1 MKQVTLPFL
10 LSSLLVSPSL
20 GQSCPDYSTY
30 SKERNKPYSAGRFE
44 LAYQR
49 PDPSC
54 RTFISPTV
62 DEAIRKTSS
71 VITDPDLYRLFEN
84 TFPNTLDT
92 AIKWRGHARNNSN
105 EELAFVVTGDINAMW
120 LRDSAN
126 QLKSYLSLLVA
137 DSSSDSLASLF
148 RGVINLQARY
158 ILTSPYCNAFQP
170 PEESNLEHAPTGGST
185 AQISPP
191 YDTSAVFECKFE
203 LDSLASF
210 LDISYSYFSATDD
223 SSFFGEHQWISTV
236 HTILDTAR
244 SMMVSTYRDDGSVAP
259 LPYTFQQE
267 TRRATET
274 LANDG
279 TGSPA
284 ANGIG
289 LIRSAF
295 RPSDDTTMLPFLI
308 PSNMM
313 FAKCLEDA
321 TVILDST
328 VGKTSSLKS
337 TLLPLRQD
345 MWAFAQSLRAG
356 IAEHGIV
363 PVRSRSQD
371 GGVEMVYAYEV
382 DGFGSA
388 ILMDDA
394 NLPSLLAAPLMGYLD
409 GDDPIY
415 QRTRTRILSYENPY
429 FMRGPALNA
438 VGGPHVGPGMAWP
451 MASIVRILTSDDDA
465 EIENTLGEL
474 VASTAGLGLI
484 HESVNSSDSQ
494 DWTRQWF
501 SWANGLFGQMI
512 LDLASR
518 KPHVLKQSYQ

>member
-1 MKQVTLPFL
+1 MKRLTLILL
-10 LSSLLVSPSL
+10 LSSLLASPSFGL
-20 GQSCPDYSTY
+20 SCPDYADY
-30 SKERNKPYSAGRFE
+30 SKERNKPVSAGRFE

-54 RTFISPTV
+54 RTFISSTV
-62 DEAIRKTSS
+62 DEAIRNMSS
-71 VITDPDLYRLFEN
+71 VIADPDLYRLFEN

-92 AIKWRGHARNNSN
+92 AIKWRGYARNNSK

-126 QLKSYLSLLVA
+126 QMKSYLSLLVA
-137 DSSSDSLASLF
+137 DSSPDSLAGLF

-158 ILTSPYCNAFQP
+158 ILNSPYCNAFQP

-191 YDTSAVFECKFE
+191 YDNAAVFECKFE

-210 LDISYSYFSATDD
+210 LDISNSYFSATND
-223 SSFFGEHQWISTV
+223 SAFFGEHQWVSAV
-236 HTILDTAR
+236 HNVVNTAR
-244 SMMVSTYRDDGSVAP
+244 SMMVPTYRDDGSVAP

-279 TGSPA
+279 IGSPA
-284 ANGIG
+284 ANGTG

-295 RPSDDTTMLPFLI
+295 RPSDDSTMLPFLI

-313 FAKCLEDA
+313 FAKSLEDVTA
-321 TVILDST
+321 ILDSM
-328 VGKTSSLKS
+328 VESSSSSSLENNI
-337 TLLPLRQD
+337 LPLRHD

-363 PVRSRSQD
+363 PVISKSRD
-371 GGVEMVYAYEV
+371 REVEIVYAYEV

-394 NLPSLLAAPLMGYLD
+394 NLPSLLAAPLMGYLSR
-409 GDDPIY
+409 DDPVY
-415 QRTRTRILSYENPY
+415 QRTRARILSSENPY

-451 MASIVRILTSDDDA
+451 MASIVRILTSDDVV
-465 EIENTLGEL
+465 EIESMLREL
-474 VASTAGLGLI
+474 VSSTAGLGLI
-484 HESVNSSDSQ
+484 HESVNSFDAQ
-494 DWTRQWF
+494 DWTRQW
-501 SWANGLFGQMI
+501 
-512 LDLASR
+512 
-518 KPHVLKQSYQ
+518 

>member
-1 MKQVTLPFL
+1 MKRVTLRFL
-10 LSSLLVSPSL
+10 LFSLLASPSFS
-20 GQSCPDYSTY
+20 QSCPDYAAY
-30 SKERNKPYSAGRFE
+30 SKERNKPFSAGRFK

-49 PDPSC
+49 PDLSC
-54 RTFISPTV
+54 RTFTSSTV
-62 DEAIRKTSS
+62 DEAIRNMSS

-84 TFPNTLDT
+84 SFPNTLDT
-92 AIKWRGHARNNSN
+92 AIKWRGHARSN
-105 EELAFVVTGDINAMW
+105 PKEELAFVVTGDINAMW

-126 QLKSYLSLLVA
+126 QMKSYLPLVVA
-137 DSSSDSLASLF
+137 DSSPDRLASLF

-191 YDTSAVFECKFE
+191 YDTAAVFECKFE

-210 LDISYSYFSATDD
+210 LDISYSYFSATSD
-223 SSFFGEHQWISTV
+223 SAFFAAHRWISAV
-236 HTILDTAR
+236 HYVVNTAR
-244 SMMVSTYRDDGSVAP
+244 SMMAPTYRDDGSVAP

-279 TGSPA
+279 IGSLA
-284 ANGIG
+284 ANGTG

-295 RPSDDTTMLPFLI
+295 RPSDDSTMLPFLI

-313 FAKCLEDA
+313 FARCLEDA
-321 TVILDST
+321 TAILDSMLENS
-328 VGKTSSLKS
+328 SSLTS
-337 TLLPLRQD
+337 NILPLRHD

-363 PVRSRSQD
+363 PVVSKSRD
-371 GGVEMVYAYEV
+371 RDAEMVYAYEV

-394 NLPSLLAAPLMGYLD
+394 NLPSLLAAPLLGYLSR
-409 GDDPIY
+409 DDPVY
-415 QRTRTRILSYENPY
+415 RRTRARILSSENPY
-429 FMRGPALNA
+429 FMRGPALSA

-465 EIENTLGEL
+465 EMESTLREL
-474 VASTAGLGLI
+474 VSSTAGLGLI
-484 HESVNSSDSQ
+484 HESVNSSDAQ
-494 DWTRQWF
+494 GWTRQW
-501 SWANGLFGQMI
+501 
-512 LDLASR
+512 
-518 KPHVLKQSYQ
+518 

>member
-1 MKQVTLPFL
+1 MKNCTLRFL
-10 LSSLLVSPSL
+10 ISSLLATPTFS
-20 GQSCPDYSTY
+20 QSCPDYADY
-30 SKERNKPYSAGRFE
+30 SKERNGPVSAGRFE

-49 PDPSC
+49 PDKSC
-54 RTFISPTV
+54 RTFISSTV
-62 DEAIRKTSS
+62 DETIRNMSS

-92 AIKWRGHARNNSN
+92 AIKWRGYDRNDPKA
-105 EELAFVVTGDINAMW
+105 ELAFVVTGDINAMW

-126 QLKSYLSLLVA
+126 QMKSYLPLLVA
-137 DSSSDSLASLF
+137 DSSPDSLASLF

-158 ILTSPYCNAFQP
+158 TFNSPYCNAFQP

-185 AQISPP
+185 AQITPP
-191 YDTSAVFECKFE
+191 YDNATVFECKFE

-210 LDISYSYFSATDD
+210 LDICNSYFRATNDSA
-223 SSFFGEHQWISTV
+223 FFDNHRWIIAV
-236 HTILDTAR
+236 DNVVNTAR
-244 SMMVSTYRDDGSVAP
+244 SMMVPTYRNDGSVAP

-279 TGSPA
+279 IGSPA
-284 ANGIG
+284 ANGTG

-295 RPSDDTTMLPFLI
+295 RPSDDSTMLPFLI

-313 FAKCLEDA
+313 FAKCLEDTTA
-321 TVILDST
+321 ILDS
-328 VGKTSSLKS
+328 
-337 TLLPLRQD
+337 LPDSFKGIISVRRRS

-363 PVRSRSQD
+363 PVVSKSGDRD
-371 GGVEMVYAYEV
+371 VEMVYAYEV

-394 NLPSLLAAPLMGYLD
+394 NLPSLLAAPLMGYLSR
-409 GDDPIY
+409 DDPVY
-415 QRTRTRILSYENPY
+415 QRTRARILSSENPY
-429 FMRGPALNA
+429 FMRGPVLNA

-465 EIENTLGEL
+465 EIESTLREL
-474 VASTAGLGLI
+474 VSSTAGLGLI
-484 HESVNSSDSQ
+484 HESVNSFDAQ
-494 DWTRQWF
+494 DWTRQW
-501 SWANGLFGQMI
+501 
-512 LDLASR
+512 
-518 KPHVLKQSYQ
+518 

>member
-1 MKQVTLPFL
+1 MKKLTLLRFL
-10 LSSLLVSPSL
+10 LSGLLATPSFS
-20 GQSCPDYSTY
+20 QSCPDYADY
-30 SKERNKPYSAGRFE
+30 SKETNKPVSAGRFQ

-54 RTFISPTV
+54 RTFISSTV
-62 DEAIRKTSS
+62 DEAIRNMSS
-71 VITDPDLYRLFEN
+71 VIADPDLYRLFEN
-84 TFPNTLDT
+84 SFPNTLDT
-92 AIKWRGHARNNSN
+92 AIKWRGYDRDDPKV
-105 EELAFVVTGDINAMW
+105 ELAFVVTGDINAMW

-126 QLKSYLSLLVA
+126 QMKSYLPLLVA
-137 DSSSDSLASLF
+137 DSSPDSLAGLF
-148 RGVINLQARY
+148 RGVINLQTRY
-158 ILTSPYCNAFQP
+158 IFHSPYCNAFQP

-191 YDTSAVFECKFE
+191 YNATAVFECKFE

-210 LDISYSYFSATDD
+210 LDISYSYFRATNDSA
-223 SSFFGEHQWISTV
+223 FFDNHQWFSAV
-236 HTILDTAR
+236 DNVFNTAQ
-244 SMMVSTYRDDGSVAP
+244 SMMVPTYRNDGSVAP

-279 TGSPA
+279 VGSPA
-284 ANGIG
+284 ANGTG

-295 RPSDDTTMLPFLI
+295 RPSDDSTMLPFLI

-313 FAKCLEDA
+313 FAKCLEDTTA
-321 TVILDST
+321 ILDSMPDSFK
-328 VGKTSSLKS
+328 GIIS
-337 TLLPLRQD
+337 TRRHY

-363 PVRSRSQD
+363 PVVSKSGD
-371 GGVEMVYAYEV
+371 HNVEMVYAYEV

-394 NLPSLLAAPLMGYLD
+394 NLPSLLAAPLMGYLSR
-409 GDDPIY
+409 DDPVY
-415 QRTRTRILSYENPY
+415 QRTRARILSSENPY

-465 EIENTLGEL
+465 EIESTLREL
-474 VASTAGLGLI
+474 VSSTAGLGLI
-484 HESVNSSDSQ
+484 HESVNSFDEK
-494 DWTRQWF
+494 DWTRQW
-501 SWANGLFGQMI
+501 
-512 LDLASR
+512 
-518 KPHVLKQSYQ
+518 